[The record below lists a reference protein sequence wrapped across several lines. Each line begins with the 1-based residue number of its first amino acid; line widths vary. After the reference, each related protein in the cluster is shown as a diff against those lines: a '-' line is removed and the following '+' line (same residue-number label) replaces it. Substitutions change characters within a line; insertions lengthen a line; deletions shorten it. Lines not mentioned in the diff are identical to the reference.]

1 MSSDDI
7 NSVFS
12 NLSKESQYFLNI
24 DLKMC
29 AILLFIILFCLI
41 TASLTAMFVPRYSE
55 YFSNDQFSSYKN
67 IQYSDYASIPL
78 TALDVSATEN
88 IPNNILFGKANRII
102 TSHVDGKVYFTL
114 DINANLYVLGG
125 QVYDA
130 PNQKKIEQNYIV
142 QLVNPKNKKTLL
154 LGTLVKHGD
163 GLYKLTFKADINDI
177 AKALPDVK
185 DINELIDY
193 NIVRIV
199 YTAKDATT
207 RESISDQIVIEGDLN
222 KLP

>member
-1 MSSDDI
+1 MSSEDI
-7 NSVFS
+7 GSVFS
-12 NLSKESQYFLNI
+12 NLSKESQFYLNI

-29 AILLFIILFCLI
+29 ALLLFIILFCII
-41 TASLTAMFVPRYSE
+41 TASLTAMFIPRYAE

-78 TALDVSATEN
+78 TALDISPTEN
-88 IPNNILFGKANRII
+88 IPNNLLFGKANRII

-114 DINANLYVLGG
+114 EINANLYVLGG

-130 PNQKKIEQNYIV
+130 PDQKKIEQNYSL
-142 QLVNPKNKKTLL
+142 QLENPKNNKKLF
-154 LGTLVKHGD
+154 LGNLKKDND

-185 DINELIDY
+185 DVNELIDY
-193 NIVRIV
+193 NIVRII
-199 YTAKDATT
+199 YSAKDATT
-207 RESISDQIVIEGDLN
+207 REVISEQTVIEGDLN

>member
-7 NSVFS
+7 SSAFS
-12 NLSKESQYFLNI
+12 NLSKETQFFLNI

-29 AILLFIILFCLI
+29 AVLLFIILFSII
-41 TASLTAMFVPRYSE
+41 TASLTAMFIPRYSE

-130 PNQKKIEQNYIV
+130 PNQKKIEQNYSL
-142 QLVNPKNKKTLL
+142 QLENPKNKKKLF
-154 LGTLVKHGD
+154 LGNLSKDND

-177 AKALPDVK
+177 AKALPDIK

-193 NIVRIV
+193 NIVRII
-199 YTAKDATT
+199 YSAKDANT
-207 RESISDQIVIEGDLN
+207 REVISEQTVIEGDLN